1 MALIQLM
8 RPHQWIKNLFVW
20 VGVLFGHAWFD
31 QALLRSAALTFV
43 SFCAVSSAVYIYN
56 DFVDRNYDASHPR
69 KRSRPLPS
77 GRVSVA
83 TALTLAAVLTG
94 VGLFLA
100 SSAAPEVVMVL
111 AAYMLLNLGYSHY
124 LKHVVVLDVFCIA
137 AGFILRIVAGT
148 YGIGIPASSW
158 LLICSAMLTL
168 FLGFAKRRAEL
179 SIFTELVA
187 QQSQT
192 ESRPVL
198 QQYTAALLDSFLII
212 TGTCSVIAYGL
223 YTMSPTTI
231 ELHGTPHL
239 IFTLPFVLYGLF
251 RYLYMLQARIAT
263 EDISR
268 DFFTDVHIWVTVTLW
283 FATTFWLIGGSSA

>member
-8 RPHQWIKNLFVW
+8 RPHQWIKNLFVL
-20 VGVLFGHAWFD
+20 VGILFGHAWFD
-31 QALLRSAALTFV
+31 PALLRSAALAFV
-43 SFCAVSSAVYIYN
+43 SFCAVSSAIYIYN
-56 DFVDRNYDASHPR
+56 DFVDREYDASHPR
-69 KRSRPLPS
+69 KRTRPLPS
-77 GRVSVA
+77 GRVSAA
-83 TALTLAAVLTG
+83 TALTLAAALAAG
-94 VGLFLA
+94 GLFVA
-100 SSAAPEVVMVL
+100 FSAAVEVVMVL
-111 AAYMLLNLGYSHY
+111 ASYMLLNLAYSHY

-179 SIFTELVA
+179 SIIPEMTPHTDQA
-187 QQSQT
+187 

-198 QQYTAALLDSFLII
+198 QQYTAPLLDSFLII

-268 DFFTDVHIWVTVTLW
+268 DFFTDAHIWVTVTLW
-283 FATTFWLIGGSSA
+283 LVTTFWLIGGSGA